1 MDKTILLMEDSS
13 DYNTPVDVLN
23 KRDDSA
29 HIRGYQAGRSLNA
42 IRIET
47 LEFAFAQERQSRL
60 VSNLAHFSI

>member
-13 DYNTPVDVLN
+13 DYNTPVLN

-42 IRIET
+42 IEIET